1 MLLVY
6 RMSPTYA
13 QNKKH
18 IYNYV
23 INNPDKIQE
32 INRKWRKA
40 NLESVNEGRRQNYK
54 YQCECDINIQFK
66 LLRKIEII

>member
-1 MLLVY
+1 
-6 RMSPTYA
+6 MSPTYA

-40 NLESVNEGRRQNYK
+40 NLESVNEGRRSNYHYK
-54 YQCECDINIQFK
+54 IDCDINKQFK
-66 LLRKIEII
+66 ILRKIDIF